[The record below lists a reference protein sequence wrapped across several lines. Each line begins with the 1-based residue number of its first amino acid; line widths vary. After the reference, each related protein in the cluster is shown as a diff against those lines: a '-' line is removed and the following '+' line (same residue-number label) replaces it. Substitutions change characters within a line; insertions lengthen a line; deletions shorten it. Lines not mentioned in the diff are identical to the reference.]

1 MSLFLQLPQEMVD
14 ALVDYL
20 HQTEGR
26 QQTRVCSLIH
36 RSFTYRAQYY
46 LFSSIKFSSGTSRG
60 RRMRSQRICHLNEIL
75 RRKPYIAEFVRDIHI
90 CLSPLDA
97 EWITEDLDILDTMRL
112 LIRSG
117 CAPRKC
123 VVEKKPYSWSPK
135 ILNPPVFM
143 KGFVQEIVAPTVTSL
158 EIRGVQRV
166 PADFISSFANL
177 NTLVVDDVTFDGP
190 ALEIPPTSHPRIFD
204 LDLHG
209 QVSIVPQISGFTD
222 TQAIYGLDLT
232 HLRRLKAFMQ
242 SRMMCRLL
250 NGIFSL
256 AARHLQSLS
265 LSFNH
270 GYINSEFSLRLFITC
285 CTLTNFSEL

>member
-1 MSLFLQLPQEMVD
+1 MSLFLQLPQEVVD

-20 HQTEGR
+20 HKTEGR

-46 LFSSIKFSSGTSRG
+46 LFSSIQFSSDTSRG
-60 RRMRSQRICHLNEIL
+60 GRRRFQRICHLNEIL

-90 CLSPLDA
+90 YLSPSEA
-97 EWITEDLDILDTMRL
+97 EWITEDSDILDTMRL
-112 LIRSG
+112 LISSG

-123 VVEKKPYSWSPK
+123 VIEKMPYSWSPK
-135 ILNPPVFM
+135 ILNPSIFM

-158 EIRGVQRV
+158 EIRGVQKI
-166 PADFISSFANL
+166 PADFLSSFANL
-177 NTLVVDDVTFDGP
+177 NTLVVDDVAFDGP
-190 ALEIPPTSHPRIFD
+190 ALEIPPTLFPRILD

-209 QVSIVPQISGFTD
+209 QSDTIPEISGLTD
-222 TQAIYGLDLT
+222 TQGTYGLDLT
-232 HLRRLKAFMQ
+232 HLHHLKAFMQ
-242 SRMMCRLL
+242 SRMMCQLI

-256 AARHLQSLS
+256 AARHLQSIS

-270 GYINSEFSLRLFITC
+270 GYINSKYSLRLYINVARSQT
-285 CTLTNFSEL
+285 